1 MSLIVAIRYQF
12 IDYFNTQLH
21 DREKFSKSVLKGIL
35 NKNNLIIMLCM
46 YTKTRLIRTK
56 KVACIFFIYSIHEF
70 FSSINIWFSY
80 FRDVYTKVIYNS
92 SDCPDASNL
101 HKNPNLTGSLN
112 NELAHSGS
120 LGGHSVYTGKTSGLG
135 KSYQVPLIGYVDNT
149 VRTRIKEAIKKT
161 WSNAGI
167 CTKTRYFYLQ

>member
-1 MSLIVAIRYQF
+1 M
-12 IDYFNTQLH
+12 
-21 DREKFSKSVLKGIL
+21 
-35 NKNNLIIMLCM
+35 
-46 YTKTRLIRTK
+46 
-56 KVACIFFIYSIHEF
+56 
-70 FSSINIWFSY
+70 
-80 FRDVYTKVIYNS
+80 YTKVIYNS

-149 VRTRIKEAIKKT
+149 ERTRIKEAIKKT

-167 CTKTRYFYLQ
+167 RT

>member
-1 MSLIVAIRYQF
+1 
-12 IDYFNTQLH
+12 
-21 DREKFSKSVLKGIL
+21 
-35 NKNNLIIMLCM
+35 MLCM
-46 YTKTRLIRTK
+46 YSKTRLIRK
-56 KVACIFFIYSIHEF
+56 SSMYIGVCSIHEKYRF
-70 FSSINIWFSY
+70 FCFINWFSL
-80 FRDVYTKVIYNS
+80 FRDVYTKVTYNS

-149 VRTRIKEAIKKT
+149 ERTRIKEAIKKT

-167 CTKTRYFYLQ
+167 YT